1 VRGSGRSS
9 TYPYLQS
16 AWKWNSPKFAQLRP
30 YAERYS
36 YVQDREMF
44 LLIHKNLIIHSR
56 RGRLV
61 GPGLYGA
68 PAL

>member
-1 VRGSGRSS
+1 MFG
-9 TYPYLQS
+9 
-16 AWKWNSPKFAQLRP
+16 QLRS
-30 YAERYS
+30 YTERYS
-36 YVQDREMF
+36 YVQNREMS
-44 LLIHKNLIIHSR
+44 LPIHKKLIIHSRSSMVPR

>member
-1 VRGSGRSS
+1 M
-9 TYPYLQS
+9 L
-16 AWKWNSPKFAQLRP
+16 
-30 YAERYS
+30 
-36 YVQDREMF
+36 